1 MFDTRNAEFAYPSTQ
16 LNGMRSKGII
26 MKPKESDWKK
36 FRNSLD
42 KWRERYLKRK
52 NNEIRAI
59 LEDNDRNETEKF
71 WDIVDFQK
79 NESKILRNCLDG
91 CSRSN
96 MSLHMA
102 LMKKCEMI
110 CREDIE
116 EFSEEL
122 QEYLKNFERI

>member
-1 MFDTRNAEFAYPSTQ
+1 
-16 LNGMRSKGII
+16 

-52 NNEIRAI
+52 NDEIQAI
-59 LEDNDRNETEKF
+59 LEDNNLSATENF
-71 WDIVDFQK
+71 WDIVEFQK

-91 CSRSN
+91 YSRSK
-96 MSLHMA
+96 MTLHMA
-102 LMKKCEMI
+102 LMKRYEMI
-110 CREDIE
+110 SQEDIE

-122 QEYLKNFERI
+122 QEFLKNIERI